1 MLTLSNLSKSFGDR
15 VLFEDA
21 SLQVNRGDRLGL
33 VGANGAG
40 KSTLFSLILGEDTPD
55 EGAVSLERRATLGF
69 LPQETAP
76 VGDETVL
83 EVATAISPEVV
94 ELKKRLLSFEAGHEA
109 DSADFHE
116 VMGRYEALGGY
127 QLEPRAKTILRGLAF
142 RERDF
147 DRPARAMSGG
157 WVMRAYIARL
167 LVQQP
172 DLLMLDEPT
181 NHLDL
186 MTREALS
193 LALNGFDGTLML
205 VSHDRALLRAVC
217 EEFWLVGQGTVRSFD
232 GDLDD
237 YQRYL
242 LDLAQQR
249 REAAAA
255 TRQTES
261 GGATAEADGHA
272 MAAGAAAKP
281 LSGGALRKQQQAQRQ
296 QYLNQRRPL
305 QKQLDQIEA
314 DMAALGAE
322 KTALEERLC
331 QPMPAEDIAAAGKQL
346 KTVQQQLDEAEERW
360 LQVSASLEEL
370 DQSAG
375 QG

>member
-1 MLTLSNLSKSFGDR
+1 
-15 VLFEDA
+15 
-21 SLQVNRGDRLGL
+21 
-33 VGANGAG
+33 
-40 KSTLFSLILGEDTPD
+40 
-55 EGAVSLERRATLGF
+55 
-69 LPQETAP
+69 
-76 VGDETVL
+76 
-83 EVATAISPEVV
+83 
-94 ELKKRLLSFEAGHEA
+94 
-109 DSADFHE
+109 
-116 VMGRYEALGGY
+116 
-127 QLEPRAKTILRGLAF
+127 
-142 RERDF
+142 
-147 DRPARAMSGG
+147 MSGG
-157 WVMRAYIARL
+157 EKARL
-167 LVQQP
+167 VLAMLVWQQP
-172 DLLMLDEPT
+172 NLLLLDEPT

-217 EEFWLVGQGTVRSFD
+217 EEFWLVGQGTVRSFE

-255 TRQTES
+255 TRQAE
-261 GGATAEADGHA
+261 GGATAEADGPA

-322 KTALEERLC
+322 KTALEKRLC
-331 QPMPAEDIAAAGKQL
+331 QPMPADDIAAAGKQL

>member
-1 MLTLSNLSKSFGDR
+1 
-15 VLFEDA
+15 
-21 SLQVNRGDRLGL
+21 
-33 VGANGAG
+33 
-40 KSTLFSLILGEDTPD
+40 
-55 EGAVSLERRATLGF
+55 
-69 LPQETAP
+69 
-76 VGDETVL
+76 
-83 EVATAISPEVV
+83 
-94 ELKKRLLSFEAGHEA
+94 
-109 DSADFHE
+109 
-116 VMGRYEALGGY
+116 
-127 QLEPRAKTILRGLAF
+127 
-142 RERDF
+142 
-147 DRPARAMSGG
+147 
-157 WVMRAYIARL
+157 
-167 LVQQP
+167 
-172 DLLMLDEPT
+172 
-181 NHLDL
+181 

-255 TRQTES
+255 TRQAE

-296 QYLNQRRPL
+296 HYLNQRRPL